1 MDTYIYFSYSYIH
14 THRKRS
20 EIYNNPKKVRKIL
33 VESLDVVASPDPE
46 GPLLYFHGL
55 MNRYFLTRI

>member
-1 MDTYIYFSYSYIH
+1 MDIYIYFSYSYIH

-20 EIYNNPKKVRKIL
+20 EIYNKKKKVRKML
-33 VESLDVVASPDPE
+33 VKSLDMVASLDPE

-55 MNRYFLTRI
+55 MNR